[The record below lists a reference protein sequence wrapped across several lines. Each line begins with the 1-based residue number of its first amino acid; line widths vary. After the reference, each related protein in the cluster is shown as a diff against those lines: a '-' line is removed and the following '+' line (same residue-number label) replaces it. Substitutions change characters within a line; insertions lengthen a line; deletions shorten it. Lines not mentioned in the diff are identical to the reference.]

1 MNAALAGLAELTP
14 ASVQAPPPGQAP
26 ANVVARARAI
36 GAEIAARH
44 AADVDRD
51 GRFPI
56 EAFDALREQKLL
68 SVMISA
74 ELGGGGASLF
84 DVAAACHALA
94 RGCAATG
101 MIYAMHQIQI
111 ACLVNHGDNG
121 WQRGLMERI
130 AAGQLLLGSATTE
143 KETGGDIRNSVCAVQ
158 ADPAAGGDRF
168 TLAKNASVISYGD
181 QSDVILVTAR
191 RNPDA
196 PSSDQVL
203 VVVTKDDYRLEK
215 TSRWDAMGMR
225 GTCSDGYRLEA
236 AGVLDQILPL
246 SYADLSAQTMLPVT
260 HILWS
265 STWLGIAADA
275 VSRARAFVRS
285 EAKRKPGTTPASA
298 VRLAEATAK
307 LQQMKAV
314 ILAAIRQ
321 YEQACGSP
329 ERLTSLSF
337 ATAMGTL
344 KVTTSELVREI
355 VEASIRTCGLAGYRN
370 DTPYSLGRHLRD
382 AHSAALMIG
391 NDRIMSHISTQ
402 LLVQRDGSGA
412 FE

>member
-1 MNAALAGLAELTP
+1 MTAALAGLAELNP
-14 ASVQAPPPGQAP
+14 ASVPAQANIA
-26 ANVVARARAI
+26 ARARTI

-44 AADVDRD
+44 AAAVDRD
-51 GRFPI
+51 GRFPS
-56 EAFDALREQKLL
+56 EAFDSLREQKLL
-68 SVMISA
+68 GVMIPA

-111 ACLVNHGDNG
+111 ACLVNHGSNG
-121 WQRGLMERI
+121 WHRGLMERI
-130 AAGQLLLGSATTE
+130 AAEQLLLGSATTE

-158 ADPAAGGDRF
+158 ADPTDGNGF

-203 VVVTKDDYRLEK
+203 AVVTKDDYRLEK
-215 TSRWDAMGMR
+215 TSLWDAMGMR

-236 AGVLDQILPL
+236 AGVIDQILPL
-246 SYADLSAQTMLPVT
+246 PYADLSAQTMLPVT

-275 VSRARAFVRS
+275 VSRARAYVRS

-321 YEQACGSP
+321 YELACGSP

-344 KVTTSELVREI
+344 KVTTSELVREV
-355 VEASIRTCGLAGYRN
+355 VEAAIRTCGLAGYRN

>member
-1 MNAALAGLAELTP
+1 MA
-14 ASVQAPPPGQAP
+14 QAPAPGQAP
-26 ANVVARARAI
+26 AQTNVVARARSI

-51 GRFPI
+51 GRFPS
-56 EAFDALREQKLL
+56 EAFDTLRAEKLL
-68 SVMISA
+68 GVMIPV

-121 WQRGLMERI
+121 WHRGLMERI

-143 KETGGDIRNSVCAVQ
+143 AETGGDIRNSVCAVKSTPG
-158 ADPAAGGDRF
+158 AEGDRF

-236 AGVLDQILPL
+236 AGVIDQILPL
-246 SYADLSAQTMLPVT
+246 SYADLSARTMLPVT

-275 VSRARAFVRS
+275 VSRARAYVRS

-321 YEQACGSP
+321 YELACGSP

-344 KVTTSELVREI
+344 KVTTSELVREV
-355 VEASIRTCGLAGYRN
+355 VEAAIRTCGLAGYRN